1 MEENK
6 ILKNNS
12 IPLKIWRFYME
23 GFRNM
28 TLGKTL
34 WAVILIKVFIMF
46 FILRLFFFPN
56 ILQQKYDTD
65 EERANQ
71 VIENLIT
78 PNNPKNQQS

>member
-23 GFRNM
+23 GFRSM

-34 WAVILIKVFIMF
+34 WAIILIKLFIMF

-71 VIENLIT
+71 AIENLIT

>member
-34 WAVILIKVFIMF
+34 WAIIFIMF

>member
-34 WAVILIKVFIMF
+34 WAIILIKLFIMF

-56 ILQQKYDTD
+56 VLQQKYDTD